1 MHILLFCYMRIN
13 PKRSTFHDFILSI
26 IKIINFY
33 FWKRRSITL
42 FFFFFFCKHPTS
54 SSQTLIVYDMYLCP
68 SISQQPTLVKKKNG
82 NFLSFNFRRKWSWLW
97 FLSLRDQGPGT
108 SSWCWFFIV
117 VGCFISVTGILQQCG
132 PEESKNANS
141 H

>member
-1 MHILLFCYMRIN
+1 MRIN

-26 IKIINFY
+26 IKIIIFIFY
-33 FWKRRSITL
+33 FLFLKAKEHNTL
-42 FFFFFFCKHPTS
+42 FFFFFCKHPTS

-117 VGCFISVTGILQQCG
+117 VGCFISVAGILLQQCG

-141 H
+141 HY